1 MLGDTPTQMRIIKK
15 SPDQAP
21 LKTPDRNFTPELLS
35 GSNTKNFENSFSKV
49 PESPLYFGVQFLG
62 SIPTSEN
69 MDLTPNAK
77 QNIIKKGMGTAQP
90 VSRSKTRTQIE
101 KTDTWIF
108 DSLNTDLER
117 QTSTIEQIDAE
128 ETTKNTFQDTINKA
142 INHFTKE
149 KKISPSRVH

>member
-90 VSRSKTRTQIE
+90 VSRSKTRT
-101 KTDTWIF
+101 
-108 DSLNTDLER
+108 
-117 QTSTIEQIDAE
+117 
-128 ETTKNTFQDTINKA
+128 
-142 INHFTKE
+142 
-149 KKISPSRVH
+149 